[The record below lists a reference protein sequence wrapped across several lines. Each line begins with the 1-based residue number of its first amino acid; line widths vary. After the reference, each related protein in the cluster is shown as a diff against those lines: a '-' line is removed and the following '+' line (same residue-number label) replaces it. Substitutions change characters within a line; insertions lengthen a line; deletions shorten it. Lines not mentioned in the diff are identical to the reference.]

1 VRRRVPDLTFAV
13 DGAAAAPY
21 AAVPTL
27 AFTVRITNGTD
38 EAVEA
43 VSLQCQIR
51 IEASRRTYSGEEKR
65 GLADLFGAPERFGQ
79 TVRSFLWTHA
89 ATQVRGFTGST
100 SVDLPVACTFDFEV
114 ISTKYLHALETG
126 EVPLLLLFSGTV
138 FFRNDEGA
146 LQVSQI
152 SWDSEVSYR
161 MPIAAWHGVMNMY
174 YPNSAWL
181 YLHRD
186 AFERLYRFKTEN
198 GIPTWE
204 RVIERL
210 LPDATEAPRVPR
222 RSEEPT
228 RA

>member
-1 VRRRVPDLTFAV
+1 MPDLRFAV
-13 DGAAAAPY
+13 DGAGAAPY

-27 AFTVRITNGTD
+27 AFTVRITNATD
-38 EAVEA
+38 EPVEA

-51 IEASRRTYSGEEKR
+51 IEASRRTYSAEEKR
-65 GLADLFGAPERFGQ
+65 GLADLFGSPERFGE

-89 ATQVRGFTGST
+89 STQVRGFTGST

-114 ISTKYLHALETG
+114 TSTKYLHALETG

-146 LQVSQI
+146 LQVAQI

-161 MPIAAWHGVMNMY
+161 MPIGAWRDVMNVY
-174 YPNSAWL
+174 YPNAAWL

-186 AFERLYRFKTEN
+186 AFDRLYRFKMEN

-210 LPDATEAPRVPR
+210 LPDPSAVPRVPR

>member
-1 VRRRVPDLTFAV
+1 MPELGFAV
-13 DGAAAAPY
+13 DGAAATPY

-27 AFTVRITNGTD
+27 AFKVRITNTTD
-38 EAVEA
+38 EPIEA

-51 IEASRRTYSGEEKR
+51 IEAPRRTYGTEEKR
-65 GLADLFGAPERFGQ
+65 NLADLFGAPERFRE

-89 ATQVRGFTGST
+89 ATHVRGFSGST
-100 SVDLPVACTFDFEV
+100 TVDLPVGCTFDFEV
-114 ISTKYLHALETG
+114 TSTKYLYALETG
-126 EVPLLLLFSGTV
+126 EVPLLMLFSGTV

-146 LQVSQI
+146 LQVEQI
-152 SWDSEVSYR
+152 SWDSEVTYR
-161 MPIAAWHGVMNMY
+161 LPVDAWQDVMRTY

-186 AFERLYRFKTEN
+186 AFDRLYRFKVEQ

-204 RVIERL
+204 RVVERL
-210 LPDATEAPRVPR
+210 LPDPSPAARGPG

-228 RA
+228 RV

>member
-1 VRRRVPDLTFAV
+1 MPELSFAV
-13 DGAAAAPY
+13 DGATAAPY

-27 AFTVRITNGTD
+27 AFKVRITNATD
-38 EAVEA
+38 EPVEA

-51 IEASRRTYSGEEKR
+51 IEASRRTYGAEEKR
-65 GLADLFGAPERFGQ
+65 DLADLFGSPERFRE

-89 ATQVRGFTGST
+89 ATQVRGFTGRT
-100 SVDLPVACTFDFEV
+100 TVDLPVACTFDFEV

-126 EVPLLLLFSGTV
+126 DVPLLLLFSGTV

-146 LQVSQI
+146 LQVAQI

-161 MPIAAWHGVMNMY
+161 MPIEAWQDVMRMY

-181 YLHRD
+181 YLQRE
-186 AFERLYRFKTEN
+186 AFERLYRFKVEN

-210 LPDATEAPRVPR
+210 LPDPMAAPQVPGR
-222 RSEEPT
+222 TGEPT